1 MFLESGVERRMTL
14 LPRQYWV
21 FGMLAALLALLCCD
35 EQAVAQSLGAETK
48 LPIPRFVS
56 LRSAEVN
63 LRTGPGTTYP
73 IEWVYVRRGFPVEVI
88 AEFDIW
94 RKIRD
99 WQGTIGWVHQSMLDG
114 RRTALVVGEV
124 RMLRREP
131 SRGSAPVARLAPG
144 VIGRLQECAGDWC
157 LIETADYRGW
167 LPRDEFWGVGPQEVL
182 D

>member
-1 MFLESGVERRMTL
+1 MTRPAKRARFVDGFTISFLLSCGGLPATAQTL
-14 LPRQYWV
+14 GP
-21 FGMLAALLALLCCD
+21 
-35 EQAVAQSLGAETK
+35 ETD

-99 WQGTIGWVHQSMLDG
+99 WQGTVGWVHQSMLDG
-114 RRTALVVGEV
+114 RRTALVVGED
-124 RMLRREP
+124 RLLRSEP
-131 SRGSAPVARLAPG
+131 SPDSAPVARLAPG
-144 VIGRLQECAGDWC
+144 VIGNLLDCAGSWC
-157 LIETADYRGW
+157 RIDAADYRGW

>member
-1 MFLESGVERRMTL
+1 MKIRPTMCVCIFGRAVILLVLSCYGPSGLAQTL
-14 LPRQYWV
+14 GP
-21 FGMLAALLALLCCD
+21 
-35 EQAVAQSLGAETK
+35 ETS

-99 WQGTIGWVHQSMLDG
+99 WQGTVGWVHQSMLDG
-114 RRTALVVGEV
+114 RRTALVVGED
-124 RMLRREP
+124 RLLREEP
-131 SRGSAPVARLAPG
+131 SSAAVPVARLASG
-144 VIGRLQECAGDWC
+144 VIGELLECAGEWC
-157 LIETADYRGW
+157 RIDAANYRGW
-167 LPRDEFWGVGPQEVL
+167 LPRDEFWGVGPQEML
-182 D
+182 E